1 MLNYFIERPVFSTV
15 IALVM
20 ILVGAL
26 SIFGLP
32 IAQYPQVVP
41 PQVTVTTN
49 FAGANAD
56 VVAQSVAAPIEQQ
69 VNGSQDMLYMGS
81 KSGNDGSYSLTVTF
95 DIGTDKNID
104 AVEVQNRVAIAQSQ
118 LPADVI
124 RNGITVRKSTTDFL
138 EVIALTS
145 PERTYD
151 GVFLSNYA
159 LLNLYDALG
168 RIPGVGQVRIFGAR
182 DYSMRIWLN
191 PARMA
196 RVGVTASDIANV
208 VREQNVVAPAG
219 SLGLPPV
226 PAGQQMQYTVFVKG
240 RLADAGEF
248 ENIVIRESGNGQ
260 VVRLR
265 DVARVELAAA
275 DYSVYGAEN
284 DIPAAL
290 IGIFLQPDANAL
302 DVAKQIKQVMDAQ
315 APHFPPGLIYSIPYS
330 TTPFVTESLKEV
342 VKTLGIAFVLVIFVV
357 YLFLQSWRATLIPI
371 LVVPISLIG
380 TFGAFAALGFSIN
393 TLTLFGLVLAIGIVV
408 DDAIVVVEAV
418 QQRLDAGGLTPL
430 EASKSAI
437 ADVGGPV
444 IAIALVLAAVFVPV
458 AFLGGLTGQLYK
470 QFALTLAVS
479 VILSAICALTF
490 TPAMCALLL
499 VPVEE
504 AHPRHGPLGWFFAKF
519 NALFESS
526 RNGYVRSVAVMER
539 HAVIVMLT
547 FAVLLIAVWGLIST
561 RPTGLVPPEDQG
573 YVIAVVALPP
583 AASLERTNAA
593 MSALTRIARETPGV
607 DRVVY
612 ISGFNLLT
620 GQSVSY
626 NGTAF
631 LRLTPWDER
640 KKASEAVGAIVR
652 ALTGRLNAGIKDANV
667 LVLNPPPIRGLGT
680 AGGFTFILQN
690 RGGADTALLSQT
702 LQNLLAE
709 ARKRPEIGFV
719 FSGFD
724 PRIPQIEFTV
734 DRDKVKSLGIQLS
747 DVFFTLQTFLGS
759 YYVNDFNLFGRT
771 YRVQAQAEGAL
782 RGQPDDVSRFY
793 VRTDGGTM
801 VPLSTLVSSRPING
815 PQYFE
820 RYNVYSA
827 ATINGSNAPGYSS
840 GQAIA
845 AMEELAK
852 ALPPGFAYE
861 WSEATYQEKKTGG
874 QTGYIFAISLLFVI
888 LVLAAL
894 YESWAMPVAI
904 LLVIPFGVLGA
915 FLGLFLRGL
924 DNNVYT
930 QVGLIMLVGL
940 AAKNAILIVEFAKLK
955 REGGDSIEQAAL
967 DGARLR
973 LRPILMTSFAF
984 ILGSVPLA
992 IALGA
997 GAGAR
1002 QALGTAVVFGMLM
1015 ATLVGVF
1022 FIPVFY
1028 VLLQRVSERQWP
1040 FKRVEPPGSGGS
1052 GIEPSP
1058 RSPGSAAPA
1067 D

>member
-1 MLNYFIERPVFSTV
+1 MLNFFIERPVFSTV
-15 IALVM
+15 IALMM
-20 ILVGAL
+20 ILVGVLAAVN
-26 SIFGLP
+26 LP

-41 PQVTVTTN
+41 PQVTVTTS
-49 FAGANAD
+49 FPGANAD
-56 VVAQSVAAPIEQQ
+56 VVSQSVAASIEQQ
-69 VNGSQDMLYMGS
+69 VNGSQDMLYMSS

-104 AVEVQNRVAIAQSQ
+104 AIEVQNRVAIAQSQ

-138 EVIALTS
+138 EVISLTS
-145 PERTYD
+145 PERRYD
-151 GVFLSNYA
+151 AVFLSNYA

-168 RIPGVGQVRIFGAR
+168 RVPGVGQVRIFGAR

-196 RVGVTASDIANV
+196 RVGVTASDIASV
-208 VREQNVVAPAG
+208 IREQNVVAPAG
-219 SLGLPPV
+219 GLGLPPV
-226 PAGQQMQYTVFVKG
+226 PQGQQMQYTVFVKG
-240 RLADAGEF
+240 RLAAASEF
-248 ENIVIRESGNGQ
+248 ENIIIREAGNGQ

-275 DYSVYGAEN
+275 DYSISGAED

-302 DVAKQIKQVMDAQ
+302 DVAKKIKQVMEEQ
-315 APHFPPGLIYSIPYS
+315 APRFPPGIIYSIPYS

-342 VKTLGIAFVLVIFVV
+342 MKTLLIAFVLVVFVV

-418 QQRLDAGGLTPL
+418 QQRLDAGGMTPM
-430 EASKSAI
+430 EATKSAI

-479 VILSAICALTF
+479 VVLSAICALTF

-499 VPVEE
+499 IPVEE
-504 AHPRHGPLGWFFAKF
+504 AHPRHGPLGWFFSKF
-519 NALFESS
+519 NGLFERS

-547 FAVLLIAVWGLIST
+547 FGALLIAVWGLIVN

-573 YVIAVVALPP
+573 YVLAVVNLPP
-583 AASLERTNAA
+583 AAALERTNAA
-593 MSALTRIARETPGV
+593 MSALTRIAREVPGV
-607 DRVVY
+607 DGVVY

-620 GQSVSY
+620 GQAVSY

-631 LRLTPWDER
+631 VRLKPWDQR
-640 KKASEAVGAIVR
+640 KARSESVDSLVR
-652 ALTGRLNAGIKDANV
+652 TLAGRLNTQIKDAQV
-667 LVLNPPPIRGLGT
+667 LVLNPPPIRGLST
-680 AGGFTFILQN
+680 AGGFTFVLQN
-690 RGGADTALLSQT
+690 RGGADTAELSRV
-702 LQNLLAE
+702 LQGLLAD

-719 FSGFD
+719 YSGFD
-724 PRIPQIEFTV
+724 PRIPQIEFQV

-747 DVFFTLQTFLGS
+747 DVFFALQTFLGS
-759 YYVNDFNLFGRT
+759 YYINDFNLFGRT
-771 YRVQAQAEGAL
+771 YRVQAQADGAQ
-782 RGQPDDVSRFY
+782 RGQPDDVNRFY

-801 VPLSTLVSSRPING
+801 VPLSTLVSSRPLNG

-827 ATINGSNAPGYSS
+827 ATINGTNAPGYSS

-845 AMEELAK
+845 AMEELAQT
-852 ALPPGFAYE
+852 LPAGFAYE

-874 QTGYIFAISLLFVI
+874 QTGYIFAVSLLFVI

-904 LLVIPFGVLGA
+904 LLVIPFGVFGA
-915 FLGLFLRGL
+915 FLGLFLRSF

-930 QVGLIMLVGL
+930 QIGLIMLVGL

-955 REGGDSIEQAAL
+955 REQGESIEQAAL

-984 ILGSVPLA
+984 ILGTVPLA

-1002 QALGTAVVFGMLM
+1002 EALGTAVVFGMLI

-1040 FKRVEPPGSGGS
+1040 FRRADSAPPGAGGV
-1052 GIEPSP
+1052 
-1058 RSPGSAAPA
+1058 AAGTPPA
-1067 D
+1067 SVAGD